1 MDILYPFFV
10 IIIMSVVGSLVG
22 YFLAAMKENMN
33 YLYMEHQEEKDYDID
48 LERYLFDIKHS
59 EKSYFGNKS
68 DDPTGSRIETDD

>member
-10 IIIMSVVGSLVG
+10 IIITSAVGSLVG
-22 YFLAAMKENMN
+22 YFLATMKENMN

-59 EKSYFGNKS
+59 KQEEP
-68 DDPTGSRIETDD
+68 DDLTGSRIETDN

>member
-10 IIIMSVVGSLVG
+10 IIITSVVGSLVG
-22 YFLAAMKENMN
+22 SLLATMKENMN

-48 LERYLFDIKHS
+48 LERYLFDIKYS
-59 EKSYFGNKS
+59 QQEEL